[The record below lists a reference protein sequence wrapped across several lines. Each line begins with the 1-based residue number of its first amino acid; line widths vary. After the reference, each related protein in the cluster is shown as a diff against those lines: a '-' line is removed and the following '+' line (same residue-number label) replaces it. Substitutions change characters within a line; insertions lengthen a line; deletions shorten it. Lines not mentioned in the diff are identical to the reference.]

1 MTPGTFRVNI
11 RDVTATWMVL
21 GVHREVHHK
30 VHLVGKIESQ
40 AVALLV
46 CGCWSSEL
54 YPGLFV
60 DGHIFGQASRGG
72 AHPVIHL
79 RGVVPSEAGTAW
91 TKVLVV

>member
-1 MTPGTFRVNI
+1 MTPGTLRVHI
-11 RDVTATWMVL
+11 RDVATARMVL
-21 GVHREVHHK
+21 LVHCEVHHE
-30 VHLVGKIESQ
+30 VHLVRKIESQ

-60 DGHIFGQASRGG
+60 DGHVFGQASRGG

-79 RGVVPSEAGTAW
+79 RGVVPSEAWTAW
-91 TKVLVV
+91 TKVLIV